1 MKIKKDDQVKILSGR
16 DAGKTGK
23 VQQVF
28 PKHSK
33 IIVEGTNMVSKH
45 MKANQD
51 MRQASIITKEASI
64 DISKVK
70 LMCPK
75 CSKAIKVK
83 YTLLED
89 GKKVRICNLCN
100 EMVDQ

>member
-28 PKHSK
+28 PKHYK
-33 IIVEGTNMVSKH
+33 LIVEGTNMVSRH
-45 MKANQD
+45 MKANSD
-51 MRQASIITKEASI
+51 MRQGGIVTKEASM
-64 DISKVK
+64 DISKVQ

-75 CSKAIKVK
+75 CNKPARVK
-83 YTLLED
+83 YTLLDD
-89 GKKVRICNLCN
+89 GKKVRVCNKCN

>member
-1 MKIKKDDQVKILSGR
+1 
-16 DAGKTGK
+16 
-23 VQQVF
+23 
-28 PKHSK
+28 
-33 IIVEGTNMVSKH
+33 MVSKH

-75 CSKAIKVK
+75 CDKAIKVK
-83 YTLLED
+83 YTFLED

>member
-33 IIVEGTNMVSKH
+33 IIVEGTNMVSRH
-45 MKANQD
+45 MKANAD
-51 MRQASIITKEASI
+51 MRHRRHGVRAFLVH
-64 DISKVK
+64 IS
-70 LMCPK
+70 
-75 CSKAIKVK
+75 AI
-83 YTLLED
+83 
-89 GKKVRICNLCN
+89 
-100 EMVDQ
+100 

>member
-1 MKIKKDDQVKILSGR
+1 MKLKDDQVKILSGR
-16 DAGKTGK
+16 DAGKIGK

-51 MRQASIITKEASI
+51 MRQASIVTKEASI

-89 GKKVRICNLCN
+89 GKKVRICKLCN

>member
-33 IIVEGTNMVSKH
+33 VIVEGTNMVSRH
-45 MKANQD
+45 MKANAD
-51 MRQASIITKEASI
+51 MRQSGIITKEASI
-64 DISKVK
+64 DISKVQ

-75 CSKAIKVK
+75 CNKGAKIK

-89 GKKVRICNLCN
+89 GKKVRVCNLCS
-100 EMVDQ
+100 EIVDQ